1 MGPLDPFGCAYLIG
15 PPVRSPSFHSST
27 LARRWPTKVSTCE
40 LALVDLETVMRLVR
54 WVLVVTLGEAVVFS
68 VPAAVGVAVTGASSG
83 PLPTL
88 VAIVLAGT
96 VEGAML
102 GAAQADCLYRWR
114 VLPVRRWWIVAT
126 SVGAAVAWS
135 LGMLPSTYDLRWT
148 AATAVVA
155 GVGGLML
162 LTSLPLAQYFVLRD
176 HVRRAALWI
185 PINIAAW
192 LLGIA
197 WTLAP
202 SPVDESTQLGPLI
215 LIYGIAGLCMAATVA
230 IVTGVAMTRLLQ
242 TPIELDD
249 RSRADR
255 AKPVSGSADA
265 PAE

>member
-1 MGPLDPFGCAYLIG
+1 
-15 PPVRSPSFHSST
+15 
-27 LARRWPTKVSTCE
+27 
-40 LALVDLETVMRLVR
+40 LETIMRLVR
-54 WVLVVTLGEAVVFS
+54 WVLVVTLGEAVGFS
-68 VPAAVGVAVTGASSG
+68 VPAAVGVAVTSASWG
-83 PLPTL
+83 PLATL
-88 VAIVLAGT
+88 VAIVLAGS

-102 GAAQADCLYRWR
+102 GAAQSDCLYRWR

-135 LGMLPSTYDLRWT
+135 LGMLPSTFDLRWT
-148 AATAVVA
+148 AATAFVA

-162 LTSLPLAQYFVLRD
+162 LASLPLAQYFVLRD

-202 SPVDESTQLGPLI
+202 SPVVDESTPAGALI

-230 IVTGVAMTRLLQ
+230 IVTGVGMIRLLQ
-242 TPIELDD
+242 PPIELDD
-249 RSRADR
+249 RSQADQAR
-255 AKPVSGSADA
+255 PVSGPADA
-265 PAE
+265 HVE

>member
-1 MGPLDPFGCAYLIG
+1 
-15 PPVRSPSFHSST
+15 
-27 LARRWPTKVSTCE
+27 
-40 LALVDLETVMRLVR
+40 MRLVR
-54 WVLVVTLGEAVVFS
+54 WVLVVTLGEAVGFT
-68 VPAAVGVAVTGASSG
+68 VPAAVGVAVTGASWG
-83 PLPTL
+83 PLATL
-88 VAIVLAGT
+88 VAIVLAGS

-114 VLPVRRWWIVAT
+114 VLPVRRLWIVAT

-135 LGMLPSTYDLRWT
+135 LGMLPSTVNLRWT
-148 AATAVVA
+148 AATAVGA

-176 HVRRAALWI
+176 HVKRAALWI

-202 SPVDESTQLGPLI
+202 SPVVDQSTPTGALI

-230 IVTGVAMTRLLQ
+230 VVTGVGMIRLLQ
-242 TPIELDD
+242 SPVELAD
-249 RSRADR
+249 RSQQGRR
-255 AKPVSGSADA
+255 VSGSADA
-265 PAE
+265 HAE